1 MSVPTDSDIQK
12 WHRYF
17 AVEANNEA
25 WQRSLDTESE
35 RRPDEVLKLAYVA
48 AYHWS
53 QCGTALNVF
62 RANMLL
68 AHAHA
73 FCGHGQTACEYV
85 ARYRAYMSEHAVEG
99 WELVFAEMIHAQAA
113 WAAGDHALHTSMYEQ
128 AAAAIEAMSDLGD
141 REIATLTWVNIP
153 RP

>member
-1 MSVPTDSDIQK
+1 MSIPADTDIQK

-99 WELVFAEMIHAQAA
+99 WEHVFAEMIHAQAA
-113 WAAGDHALHTSMYEQ
+113 WAAGDHVLHTSMYEQ